1 MTEYVMPDPIVDV
14 SKVQELGR
22 ELVVIP
28 DRGVAL
34 VPNIGVIGGS
44 QAVLIVDTGMGPR
57 NAEQVLKFAVDY
69 AAGRRVYLTTTHFHP
84 EHAFGAKVFANDAT
98 YLANRA
104 QADDLATK
112 GPGYLPCFAVSVNRS
127 PTSSTGLNCPRP
139 TSCTTT
145 PTSLTSAAVSWSCGR
160 PGKPTPRATR

>member
-14 SKVQELGR
+14 SKVQELGHD
-22 ELVVIP
+22 LVVIP
-28 DRGVAL
+28 NRGIAL

-44 QAVLIVDTGMGPR
+44 QAVLVVDTGMGPR

-84 EHAFGAKVFANDAT
+84 EHAYGAKVFAKDAT
-98 YLANRA
+98 YLANWA

-112 GPGYLPCFAVSVNRS
+112 GPGYLEMFR
-127 PTSSTGLNCPRP
+127 GLAEP
-139 TSCTTT
+139 
-145 PTSLTSAAVSWSCGR
+145 
-160 PGKPTPRATR
+160 